1 MPVPS
6 QTSPAPKAHKGIIE
20 RHWTMSRR
28 PRLMFHLISLGLSC
42 LLPAPPTGS
51 VLESSLAAAPR
62 AFTPSHPLAAGG
74 KPLWSPQFKGGKMSG
89 WRGKVGTDG
98 DKRLSSCRVAMFGV
112 GLGRRS
118 KRDQKWLWFI
128 SPGALQLGVEMPMN
142 REQKKYFF
150 CCCCFFK
157 VQFVF
162 NSFYLGSIANP
173 NPQTP
178 ELHRHRV
185 G

>member
-1 MPVPS
+1 
-6 QTSPAPKAHKGIIE
+6 
-20 RHWTMSRR
+20 MSRR

-51 VLESSLAAAPR
+51 VLESLLAAAPR

-118 KRDQKWLWFI
+118 KRDQRWLWFI

-142 REQKKYFF
+142 REQKKNIFF
-150 CCCCFFK
+150 VAVVFLKFSLFLILFILALSQIQILKLQNFTGTGSGRAGLSESFLSFFLK
-157 VQFVF
+157 
-162 NSFYLGSIANP
+162 G
-173 NPQTP
+173 
-178 ELHRHRV
+178 
-185 G
+185 

>member
-1 MPVPS
+1 MGARPQPNKPS
-6 QTSPAPKAHKGIIE
+6 TQSTQRNHWKTLDHVQKAAANVSPN
-20 RHWTMSRR
+20 
-28 PRLMFHLISLGLSC
+28 LSWS
-42 LLPAPPTGS
+42 LLPTAGPTHRICTGE
-51 VLESSLAAAPR
+51 LASSCSW

-98 DKRLSSCRVAMFGV
+98 DISLSSLRVAMLGA
-112 GLGRRS
+112 GLGRRP
-118 KRDQKWLWFI
+118 KRGQGWLWFI

-142 REQKKYFF
+142 REQKKYF
-150 CCCCFFK
+150 CCCCCSFK

-173 NPQTP
+173 QTP